1 MTFYEN
7 RFVGVFNETY
17 LQKLAF
23 KIAISLLIVGGIN
36 WLLVGL
42 FNINVV
48 SRIFGKSVFA
58 TFIYVLVGV
67 SALVIMFDRD
77 TYLPFLG
84 PTVVPCSVLEVRDPP
99 GATREVKIN
108 VGPNVKI
115 IYWAAEPSSGEKL
128 NSWKN
133 AYLDYQNAGVA
144 ISNGSGEAV
153 LKIRE
158 PQSYKVPFK
167 GKLEPHVHYRVCGS
181 EAQSGWM
188 GKINTV
194 TLNKSTVE
202 GFAEGPLGFEHNKT
216 HKSYKVVNLAD
227 TSASIY

>member
-1 MTFYEN
+1 
-7 RFVGVFNETY
+7 
-17 LQKLAF
+17 
-23 KIAISLLIVGGIN
+23 
-36 WLLVGL
+36 
-42 FNINVV
+42 V
-48 SRIFGKSVFA
+48 SRIFGKSVIT

-67 SALVIMFDRD
+67 SALAIMFNRD

-84 PTVVPCSVLEVRDPP
+84 PTVVPCSVLEPRDPP

-108 VGPNVKI
+108 VEPNVKI
-115 IYWAAEPSSGEKL
+115 IYWAAEPNSGEKL

-144 ISNGSGEAV
+144 ISNGEGAAV

-167 GKLEPHVHYRVCGS
+167 GQLAPHVHYRVCGQ
-181 EAQSGWM
+181 AGWM
-188 GKINTV
+188 GRINTV
-194 TLNKSTVE
+194 TLNKNRVE
-202 GFAEGPLGFEHNKT
+202 GFIHNKII
-216 HKSYKVVNLAD
+216 KGGYKVVNLAD

>member
-1 MTFYEN
+1 MNDFYEN

-17 LQKLAF
+17 LKKLIF
-23 KIAISLLIVGGIN
+23 KIAISLLIIGGLN
-36 WLLVGL
+36 WLLIGL
-42 FNINVV
+42 LNVNVV
-48 SRIFGKSVFA
+48 SRIFGKSVLA
-58 TFIYVLVGV
+58 TCVYVLVGV
-67 SALVIMFDRD
+67 SALAIMFDRD

-84 PTVVPCSVLEVRDPP
+84 PMVVPCSVLETRDPP

-108 VGPNVKI
+108 VEPNVKI

-133 AYLDYQNAGVA
+133 AYLDYQNAGVT
-144 ISNGSGEAV
+144 ISNGNGEAI

-158 PQSYKVPFK
+158 PQSYKVPFR
-167 GKLEPHVHYRVCGS
+167 GKLAPHVHYRVCGS
-181 EAQSGWM
+181 GEEVGWM

-194 TLNKSTVE
+194 MLNKNMVE
-202 GFAEGPLGFEHNKT
+202 GFSRFEQNKT
-216 HKSYKVVNLAD
+216 NKIYKIVNLAD

>member
-1 MTFYEN
+1 MNDFYEN

-17 LQKLAF
+17 LQKLVF
-23 KIAISLLIVGGIN
+23 KIAIFLLIIGGLN

-42 FNINVV
+42 FNVNVV
-48 SRIFGKSVFA
+48 SRIFGKSILTTCV
-58 TFIYVLVGV
+58 YVLVGI
-67 SALVIMFDRD
+67 SALAIMFDRD

-84 PTVVPCSVLEVRDPP
+84 PTIVPCSVLETRDPP
-99 GATREVKIN
+99 GATREVKLN

-144 ISNGSGEAV
+144 VSNGNGEAV

-167 GKLEPHVHYRVCGS
+167 GKLAPHVHYRVCGNGND
-181 EAQSGWM
+181 AGWM

-194 TLNKSTVE
+194 TLNKNNIE
-202 GFAEGPLGFEHNKT
+202 GFSNNKIHNKGM
-216 HKSYKVVNLAD
+216 YNVVNLAD

>member
-115 IYWAAEPSSGEKL
+115 IYWAAEPANEKL
-128 NSWKN
+128 KDVQSWKD
-133 AYLDYQNAGVA
+133 AYKHFENAGVA
-144 ISNGSGEAV
+144 TANQEGIAT
-153 LKIRE
+153 LKVRPPQAYNVPIR
-158 PQSYKVPFK
+158 
-167 GKLEPHVHYRVCGS
+167 GKIENHVHYRLCN
-181 EAQSGWM
+181 EDGWLSRVHTTM
-188 GKINTV
+188 MDKQIP
-194 TLNKSTVE
+194 E
-202 GFAEGPLGFEHNKT
+202 GFENG
-216 HKSYKVVNLAD
+216 SLAD
-227 TSASIY
+227 LSQTI

>member
-1 MTFYEN
+1 MNDFYEN

-17 LQKLAF
+17 LKKLVF
-23 KIAISLLIVGGIN
+23 KIAISLLIIGGLN

-42 FNINVV
+42 FNVNVV
-48 SRIFGKSVFA
+48 SRIFGKSVLA
-58 TFIYVLVGV
+58 TCVYLLVGV
-67 SALVIMFDRD
+67 SALAIMFDRD

-84 PTVVPCSVLEVRDPP
+84 PMVVPCSVLETRDPP

-108 VGPNVKI
+108 VGPNAKI
-115 IYWAAEPSSGEKL
+115 VYWAAEPSTGEKL

-144 ISNGSGEAV
+144 ISNGNGEAV

-158 PQSYKVPFK
+158 PQRYKVPFK
-167 GKLEPHVHYRVCGS
+167 GELAPHVHYRVCGS
-181 EAQSGWM
+181 EAQAGWM
-188 GKINTV
+188 GRINTV
-194 TLNKSTVE
+194 TLNKNTVE
-202 GFAEGPLGFEHNKT
+202 GFSRFEQNKT
-216 HKSYKVVNLAD
+216 NKIYKIVNLAD

>member
-1 MTFYEN
+1 MNDFYEN

-17 LQKLAF
+17 LQKLVF
-23 KIAISLLIVGGIN
+23 KIAISLLIIGGLN

-42 FNINVV
+42 FNVNVV
-48 SRIFGKSVFA
+48 SRIFGKSVLA
-58 TFIYVLVGV
+58 TCVYVLVGV
-67 SALVIMFDRD
+67 SALAIMFDRD

-84 PTVVPCSVLEVRDPP
+84 PMVVPCSVLEIRDPP

-108 VGPNVKI
+108 VEPNVKI
-115 IYWAAEPSSGEKL
+115 IYWAAEPGSDEKL
-128 NSWKN
+128 NSWKD
-133 AYLDYQNAGVA
+133 AYLDYQNAGVTL
-144 ISNGSGEAV
+144 SNGSGEAV
-153 LKIRE
+153 LKIRD

-167 GKLEPHVHYRVCGS
+167 GKLAPHVHYRVCGS
-181 EAQSGWM
+181 EEHAGWM

-194 TLNKSTVE
+194 MLNKNTVE
-202 GFAEGPLGFEHNKT
+202 GFEHNKT

>member
-1 MTFYEN
+1 MNAFYEN
-7 RFVGVFNETY
+7 RFAGVWSETY
-17 LQKLAF
+17 LKKLAF
-23 KIAISLLIVGGIN
+23 KIAIALLIIGGLN
-36 WLLVGL
+36 WLLIGL
-42 FNINVV
+42 FNINIV
-48 SRIFGKSVFA
+48 SSIFGKSVFA
-58 TFIYVLVGV
+58 TYIYVLVGV
-67 SALVIMFDRD
+67 SALAIMFDRD

-84 PTVVPCSVLEVRDPP
+84 PMVVPCSVLETRDPP

-144 ISNGSGEAV
+144 VSNGNGEAV
-153 LKIRE
+153 LKIRD

-181 EAQSGWM
+181 GEEVGWM

-194 TLNKSTVE
+194 MLNKNMVE
-202 GFAEGPLGFEHNKT
+202 GFGQNKIHNKGI
-216 HKSYKVVNLAD
+216 YKVVNLAD